1 MKILHIIRNPN
12 DTTPLEIAKAQ
23 GREHEVAVLL
33 LHDGVYANPV
43 SDAENPDFQ
52 VYASAADALAR
63 GVTRHECVDYRKIA
77 KMLFEYDKV
86 ISW

>member
-12 DTTPLEIAKAQ
+12 DATPLEIAKAQ

-33 LHDGVYANPV
+33 LHDGVYANP
-43 SDAENPDFQ
+43 DAKIQ
-52 VYASAADALAR
+52 VYASEADALAR
-63 GVTRHECVDYRKIA
+63 GVTGQECVDYRKIA

-86 ISW
+86 VSW